1 MDPGYESDSQ
11 DSQDSQDSSS
21 QDSQNP
27 WIMHLQTKQEKRYTS
42 MGTLVNSIVQRT
54 KMNGLPAMLPS
65 GINRW
70 LLKNEDRAGEYHGM
84 QTDSLIS
91 HIQDYLTVQAQNDN
105 DSQTTTLEEIAAEP
119 PQAPMMMPETTESLA
134 ETVLLADGVAGYMHS
149 SNDAGSNEES
159 DGAFE
164 DAQIEEVQGAIDA
177 HLLQGLSSP
186 DPLIEVP
193 SQNISYVS
201 QTPDAVSP
209 GVGESPVIESPLFPV
224 MPTGLDSPF
233 IGISSSA
240 STSKRSKSDKVLAT
254 LIDTL
259 PNAPK
264 MAQILGYNLTTGQGV
279 AAFQRYLLQRAQIV
293 QMRATPSSTA
303 RAKNNTARP
312 RMFFNRFG
320 SSREIRYT

>member
-1 MDPGYESDSQ
+1 MVYKNMDPGFNSFSQ
-11 DSQDSQDSSS
+11 DSQDSQDSE
-21 QDSQNP
+21 NP
-27 WIMHLQTKQEKRYTS
+27 WLMHLQTKSAKRYTS
-42 MGTLVNSIVQRT
+42 MGTLVNSIVTRT
-54 KMNGLPAMLPS
+54 KMNGLPSMSPT

-70 LLKNEDRAGEYHGM
+70 LSKNQDRAGEYHGM

-91 HIQDYLTVQAQNDN
+91 HIQDYLNTTLEQN
-105 DSQTTTLEEIAAEP
+105 DSQTTTLEGIVAEP

-164 DAQIEEVQGAIDA
+164 DAQIEEVEGAIDA

-240 STSKRSKSDKVLAT
+240 STSKRKSDKVLAN

-264 MAQILGYNLTTGQGV
+264 MAQILGYNLSSGQGI
-279 AAFQRYLLQRAQIV
+279 AAFKRFLLQRARML
-293 QMRATPSSTA
+293 QMRATPSNTA
-303 RAKNNTARP
+303 RAKKQHSTTSNV
-312 RMFFNRFG
+312 FQSFW
-320 SSREIRYT
+320 